1 MTKDLIPQSS
11 QSDGRWKIG
20 QLAANV
26 DATSAAIVAAGKAM
40 TYSFT
45 PGGFDWQTAQ
55 AEVVDPRLTLETD
68 LSRPGKKKET
78 LNLNYVDS
86 ENPGSAA
93 VLLTEGSEG
102 QFVVRRGVDNA
113 EDWDEGQKVDIITYV
128 LGAQRPD
135 APTENGIDTISQQAF
150 ITNITQR
157 KVALLA

>member
-1 MTKDLIPQSS
+1 MTKDTIPQSS
-11 QSDGRWKIG
+11 QSDGRWKISQVG
-20 QLAANV
+20 KGL
-26 DATSAAIVAAGKAM
+26 DATSAAIVGAGKQL

-45 PGGFDWQTAQ
+45 PGGFDWQTTQ
-55 AEVVDPRLTLETD
+55 AEVADPRLTLDTD

-86 ENPGSAA
+86 QDPDSAA

-102 QFVVRRGVDNA
+102 QFAVRRGVPN
-113 EDWDEGQKVDIITYV
+113 EDDWAADDVADIITYV

-135 APTENGIDTISQQAF
+135 APTENGVDTISQQAF